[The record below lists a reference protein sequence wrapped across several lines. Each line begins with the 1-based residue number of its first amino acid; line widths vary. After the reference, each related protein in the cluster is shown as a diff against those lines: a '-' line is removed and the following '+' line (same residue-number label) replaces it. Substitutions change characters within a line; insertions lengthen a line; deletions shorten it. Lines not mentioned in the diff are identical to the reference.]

1 MSTLLQSRLR
11 GKGVYAITDG
21 PRDDLFAAVE
31 AALAG
36 GARMLQYRDKTTDK
50 ARRSQEAAELA
61 SICARYEVPL
71 IINDDVGLAKE
82 CGAAGV
88 HLGVQ
93 DVSIAEA
100 RAALG
105 PEAIIGVSCYGSL
118 ERAAQMR
125 DEGADYLGF
134 GAMYPSRTK
143 PHAPVTTH
151 DVLTQATRLGLPVV
165 AIGGLTPDN
174 TKPVIDAGADYV
186 AVVSAIFA
194 APDIQAATR
203 RFADLFDARP
213 GIIQ

>member
-1 MSTLLQSRLR
+1 MSTLLRSRLR

-36 GARMLQYRDKTTDK
+36 GARLLQYRDKTTDGE
-50 ARRSQEAAELA
+50 RRLQEATELA
-61 SICARYEVPL
+61 SICARYGVPL
-71 IINDDVGLAKE
+71 IINDDVGLAKAT
-82 CGAAGV
+82 GAAGV

-93 DVSIAEA
+93 DVPIAEA
-100 RAALG
+100 REQLG
-105 PEAIIGVSCYGSL
+105 EDAIIGVSCYGSL
-118 ERAAQMR
+118 DRARQLR

-134 GAMYPSRTK
+134 GAMYPSTTK

-151 DVLTQATRLGLPVV
+151 DVLTQASQLGLPVV

-174 TKPVIDAGADYV
+174 TGPVIDAGADYV

>member
-1 MSTLLQSRLR
+1 MSTLLRSRLR

-36 GARMLQYRDKTTDK
+36 GARLLQYRDKTTDGE
-50 ARRSQEAAELA
+50 RRLQEATELA
-61 SICARYEVPL
+61 SICARYGVPL
-71 IINDDVGLAKE
+71 IINDDVGLAKAT
-82 CGAAGV
+82 GAAGV

-93 DVSIAEA
+93 DVPIAEA
-100 RAALG
+100 REQLG
-105 PEAIIGVSCYGSL
+105 EDAIIGVSCYGSL
-118 ERAAQMR
+118 DRARQLR

-134 GAMYPSRTK
+134 GAMYPSTTK

-151 DVLTQATRLGLPVV
+151 DVLTQASQLGLPVV

-174 TKPVIDAGADYV
+174 TGPVIDAGADYV

-213 GIIQ
+213 GILQ

>member
-1 MSTLLQSRLR
+1 MATLPHPRLR

-36 GARMLQYRDKTTDK
+36 GARLLQYRDKTTD
-50 ARRSQEAAELA
+50 ATRRRQEADELA
-61 SICARYEVPL
+61 TLCARHGVPL
-71 IINDDVGLAKE
+71 IINDDVALAKE
-82 CGAAGV
+82 SGAAGV

-100 RAALG
+100 RAVLG

-118 ERAAQMR
+118 ERARQMR

-134 GAMYPSRTK
+134 GAMYPSTTK

-151 DVLTQATRLGLPVV
+151 DVLTQACQLGLPVV
-165 AIGGLTPDN
+165 AIGGITPDN
-174 TKPVIDAGADYV
+174 ARPVIDAGADYI
-186 AVVSAIFA
+186 AVVSALFA

-203 RFADLFDARP
+203 RFADLFEARP
-213 GIIQ
+213 GTL

>member
-1 MSTLLQSRLR
+1 MATLPHPRLS

-36 GARMLQYRDKTTDK
+36 GARLLQYRDKTTDA
-50 ARRSQEAAELA
+50 ARRRQEAAELA
-61 SICARYEVPL
+61 SLCARHDVPL
-71 IINDDVGLAKE
+71 IINDDVVLAKE
-82 CGAAGV
+82 TGAAGV

-105 PEAIIGVSCYGSL
+105 PGAIIGVSCYGSL
-118 ERAAQMR
+118 ERARQMR
-125 DEGADYLGF
+125 DESADYLGF
-134 GAMYPSRTK
+134 GAMYPSTTK

-151 DVLTQATRLGLPVV
+151 DVLTQACQLGLPVV

-174 TKPVIDAGADYV
+174 ARPVIDAGADYI
-186 AVVSAIFA
+186 AVVSALFA
-194 APDIQAATR
+194 SPDIQAATR

-213 GIIQ
+213 GIL

>member
-1 MSTLLQSRLR
+1 MSTLLRSRLR

-36 GARMLQYRDKTTDK
+36 GARLLQYRDKTTDGE
-50 ARRSQEAAELA
+50 RRLQEATELA
-61 SICARYEVPL
+61 SICARYGVPL
-71 IINDDVGLAKE
+71 IINDDVGLAKAT
-82 CGAAGV
+82 GAAGV

-93 DVSIAEA
+93 DVPIAEA
-100 RAALG
+100 RAQLG
-105 PEAIIGVSCYGSL
+105 EDAIIGVSCYGSL
-118 ERAAQMR
+118 DRARQLR

-134 GAMYPSRTK
+134 GAMYPSTTK

-151 DVLTQATRLGLPVV
+151 DVLTQASQLGLPVV

-174 TKPVIDAGADYV
+174 TGPVIDAGADYV

-213 GIIQ
+213 GILQ